1 MKIEKSLQKNY
12 KFNKDDLRK
21 SILPNVDASS
31 GFSEIKDRINPDKCI
46 AYQID
51 LPIATIRID
60 ANDHQSIIWYN
71 DKFLEMLDYTKEQYI
86 KEENVYYNCIDCI
99 DFDDFSRVSRLA
111 QNFDETGDSVAL
123 EVKVY
128 TRTKEEKIWA
138 VTLYYVDGKESMD
151 GISSIYCFGMD
162 MTIEKKRNNSF
173 VNMVERDPL
182 TNALSRVETEKQ
194 IQDYIQERPNG
205 QGCLFMIDTD
215 DFKTINDT
223 KGHIVGDMV
232 LCEMAKGMKQI
243 MCSNDIVGRIGGDE
257 FIIFMKDSDSD
268 GARKKAHD
276 LIEMFQQLFA
286 NEKNNFNISCSIGIS
301 LYPENGP
308 NFKELYSNADK
319 ALYQVKKQGKN
330 NYMLYDEISLEQKIS
345 SYTSIRTKIE
355 TENADGNVSIVGY
368 VFTTLYESNNFDQ
381 SIKEVLSIIGKQ
393 FEVSRAYIFE
403 NAEDN
408 LTTSNTYEWCNEGIT
423 PEIDGLQNLDFKE
436 YGNYEQLFGD
446 DSIFYCRDI
455 NILPYDQKKILSEQ
469 GICSTLQ
476 CAILEDSVFTGF
488 IGFDECTGLRIW
500 TQKEI
505 DMLIM
510 MSQMIS
516 LFLQKKKSKGIKNKA
531 NNYQNIL
538 YNLEECIFVI
548 EKGNDTLLYGN
559 SKFKYYFPNFKLG
572 QRCHIAVKNSIPI
585 LWDEKEANLYSM
597 KI

>member
-1 MKIEKSLQKNY
+1 MNSMKIEQSLQKNY

-31 GFSEIKDRINPDKCI
+31 VFSEIKDRINPDECI
-46 AYQID
+46 AYQIA

-86 KEENVYYNCIDCI
+86 KEENVYYNCI

-138 VTLYYVDGKESMD
+138 VTLYYVDEKESMD

-162 MTIEKKRNNSF
+162 MTIEKKKNNSF
-173 VNMVERDPL
+173 VHMVERDPL
-182 TNALSRVETEKQ
+182 TNALNRVETEKQ

-243 MCSNDIVGRIGGDE
+243 MRSNDIVGRIGGDE

-268 GARKKAHD
+268 GARKKARD

-286 NEKNNFNISCSIGIS
+286 NEKNNFTISCSIGIS

-355 TENADGNVSIVGY
+355 TEKADGNISIVGY

-381 SIKEVLSIIGKQ
+381 SIKEVLSLIGKQ

-423 PEIDGLQNLDFKE
+423 PEIDGLQNLDFEE

-505 DMLIM
+505 DLLIM
-510 MSQMIS
+510 MSQLIS
-516 LFLQKKKSKGIKNKA
+516 LFLQKKKLKGIKNKA
-531 NNYQNIL
+531 NNYQKIL

-548 EKGNDTLLYGN
+548 EKGNDALLYGN

-572 QRCHIAVKNSIPI
+572 QRCHIAVRNSIPI

>member
-1 MKIEKSLQKNY
+1 
-12 KFNKDDLRK
+12 
-21 SILPNVDASS
+21 
-31 GFSEIKDRINPDKCI
+31 
-46 AYQID
+46 
-51 LPIATIRID
+51 
-60 ANDHQSIIWYN
+60 
-71 DKFLEMLDYTKEQYI
+71 MLDYTKEQYI
-86 KEENVYYNCIDCI
+86 KEENVYYNCI

-308 NFKELYSNADK
+308 SFKELYSNADK

-368 VFTTLYESNNFDQ
+368 VFTTLYESNNFNQ

-548 EKGNDTLLYGN
+548 EKGNDKLLYGN

-572 QRCHIAVKNSIPI
+572 QRCHIAVRNSIPI